1 VRPKLVL
8 LRLLALFGLAGQG
21 GMLADALLVQHVT
34 CLVHG
39 DRIHATSAGPERS
52 ERWSCLR
59 EGAADEDG
67 HDHLRCLVDD
77 DVDFVPGQCPAAL
90 AAPVASWAP
99 IRSIAAAPIA
109 ARVPLYR
116 LAPKNSPPG

>member
-1 VRPKLVL
+1 MRRKLVL

-39 DRIHATSAGPERS
+39 DRIHAAPGAPERATH
-52 ERWSCLR
+52 WSSLR
-59 EGAADEDG
+59 DGVADEDG

-77 DVDFVPGQCPAAL
+77 DVDFVPGQAAIPL
-90 AAPVASWAP
+90 AAPLASWSPTPSVFAP
-99 IRSIAAAPIA
+99 PAAG
-109 ARVPLYR
+109 RVPLYR